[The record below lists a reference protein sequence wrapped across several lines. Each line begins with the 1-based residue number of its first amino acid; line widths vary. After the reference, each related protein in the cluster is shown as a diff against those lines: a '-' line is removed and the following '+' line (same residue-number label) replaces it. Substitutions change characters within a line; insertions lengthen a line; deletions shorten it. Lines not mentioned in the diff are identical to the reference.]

1 MLAPQRQERILEE
14 VRAHGGARVSDL
26 VAVLGVSDMTVRR
39 DLEALAAR
47 GLVARV
53 HGGAAAPAGR
63 AAVEPGF
70 SAKSVLQRPEKL
82 AIAALAVSLVRPGD
96 SVALS
101 AGTTTHAVALA
112 LRAVPDLTVVTNSL
126 PVAQALHDAGREPA
140 HVVLT
145 GGVRTPSD
153 ALVGP
158 VAVAALRDLH
168 VDWLFLG
175 AHGVDERA
183 GLTTPNLV
191 EAQTDQALLAAA
203 RRVAVVAD
211 STKWGVVGLTTIA
224 PLEGLDVLVT
234 DEGLPPD
241 ARRAVAERVGRLL
254 LAPVGAP

>member
-1 MLAPQRQERILEE
+1 MLAPQRQERILAE
-14 VRAHGGARVSDL
+14 VRAHGGARVADL

-39 DLEALAAR
+39 DLEALARR

-53 HGGAAAPAGR
+53 HGGAAALAGR
-63 AAVEPGF
+63 AADEPGF
-70 SAKSVLQRPEKL
+70 SAKSALQRPEKL
-82 AIAALAVSLVRPGD
+82 AIAELAASLVQPGD

-101 AGTTTHAVALA
+101 AGTTTHAVAAA
-112 LRAVPDLTVVTNSL
+112 LRGVADLTVVTNSL
-126 PVAQALHDAGREPA
+126 PVAQVLHEAGRDPA
-140 HVVLT
+140 QVVLT

-158 VAVAALRDLH
+158 VAVAALRGLH

-175 AHGVDERA
+175 AHGVDDRA
-183 GLTTPNLV
+183 GLTTPNLE

-224 PLEGLDVLVT
+224 ALDGLDVLVT
-234 DEGLPPD
+234 DDGLPQD
-241 ARRAVAERVGRLL
+241 ARRAVADRVGRLL
-254 LAPVGAP
+254 LATP